1 MFSTVNLIYIAK
13 SKKEN
18 KSPTTLEK
26 SSVVKCEIIKSFS
39 DNYYNARGRS
49 IRKSKNIRVNK
60 YHADDIYEKEI
71 RYLLLKAVING
82 IEYKVDRILND
93 KYPSKVILD
102 LEEIQ

>member
-1 MFSTVNLIYIAK
+1 M
-13 SKKEN
+13 
-18 KSPTTLEK
+18 
-26 SSVVKCEIIKSFS
+26 
-39 DNYYNARGRS
+39 
-49 IRKSKNIRVNK
+49 NK